1 MNNERG
7 EATETTDKC
16 CEEKT
21 GEVIAT
27 GSTSDGRWI
36 KVVEIFVFVVL
47 CSLLASGRPA
57 CVGRLSGL
65 KKVINFFYG
74 DPNVVSCPAGH
85 NPRWEKY
92 LTMTDPKP
100 RPVIRQL

>member
-47 CSLLASGRPA
+47 CSLLDSGRPVLGDSPA
-57 CVGRLSGL
+57 SRRLLTFSTAIPMLFLVRVVITLDGR
-65 KKVINFFYG
+65 
-74 DPNVVSCPAGH
+74 
-85 NPRWEKY
+85 R
-92 LTMTDPKP
+92 
-100 RPVIRQL
+100 

>member
-7 EATETTDKC
+7 ETTETTETTDKC

-47 CSLLASGRPA
+47 CSLLDSAALAAPCWETLRPQE
-57 CVGRLSGL
+57 G
-65 KKVINFFYG
+65 Y
-74 DPNVVSCPAGH
+74 
-85 NPRWEKY
+85 
-92 LTMTDPKP
+92 
-100 RPVIRQL
+100 